1 MRIPDISFFDTFIKY
16 DRLREKDIDRYTK
29 ELASGK
35 KILSP
40 SDNTIDT
47 VRSLRFKRLNNDI
60 ETYNRNIDLVKGTLD
75 VAESTLGN
83 IVNAGQEVRV
93 EIIRLM
99 NTGVLDYEDAQI
111 LRDYLN
117 SLRDYIINQA
127 NVSIGDSRIFG
138 GVKSQID
145 PFDPNTGIY
154 QGETVETT
162 VPVAKGVELNT
173 TFNGQSYLGVNTNTG
188 KMAMVDAIDEI
199 ISIIDG
205 ASASPPTRS
214 LEEINTATI
223 NVTVDG
229 KNYGNVSILEAFD
242 IGLDKVMQY
251 RSKIGEQMVIAD
263 NLKIQNDTMRVNFS
277 ELISK
282 LEDSDYAGVISEL
295 EKSKTAYE
303 ALLASI
309 AQNKDLSL
317 LKFIK

>member
-16 DRLREKDIDRYTK
+16 DRIREKDIERYTK

-35 KILSP
+35 KLLSP

-111 LRDYLN
+111 LRDYLS

-145 PFDPNTGIY
+145 PFDPVTGVY

-229 KNYGNVSILEAFD
+229 KNYGNVTILEAFD
-242 IGLDKVMQY
+242 IGLDKVMQQ

-263 NLKIQNDTMRVNFS
+263 NLKVQNDTMRVNFS

-282 LEDSDYAGVISEL
+282 LEDADYAGVISEL

>member
-145 PFDPNTGIY
+145 PFDPNTGVY

>member
-16 DRLREKDIDRYTK
+16 DRLREKDIERYTK

-35 KILSP
+35 KLLTP

-75 VAESTLGN
+75 VAETTLGN
-83 IVNAGQEVRV
+83 IVNTGQEVRV

-111 LRDYLN
+111 LRDYL
-117 SLRDYIINQA
+117 SSMRDYIINQA
-127 NVSIGDSRIFG
+127 NVSVGDSRLFG

-145 PFDPNTGIY
+145 PFDPTTGIY
-154 QGETVETT
+154 QGETLETT

-173 TFNGQSYLGVNTNTG
+173 TFNGEAYLGVNTNTG
-188 KMAMVDAIDEI
+188 KMAMIDAIDEI
-199 ISIIDG
+199 IAIIDG

-229 KNYGNVSILEAFD
+229 KDYGDVTILEAFD
-242 IGLDKVMQY
+242 IGLSKIMQQ

-263 NLKIQNDTMRVNFS
+263 NLKIQNDTMKVNFS

-282 LEDSDYAGVISEL
+282 LEDADYAGVIAEL

-309 AQNKDLSL
+309 SQNKDLSL

>member
-16 DRLREKDIDRYTK
+16 DRLREKDIERYTK

-35 KILSP
+35 KLLTP

-75 VAESTLGN
+75 VAETTLGN
-83 IVNAGQEVRV
+83 IVNTGQEVRV

-111 LRDYLN
+111 LRDYL
-117 SLRDYIINQA
+117 SSMRDYIINQA
-127 NVSIGDSRIFG
+127 NVSVGDSRLFG

-145 PFDPNTGIY
+145 PFDPTTGVY
-154 QGETVETT
+154 QGETLETT

-173 TFNGQSYLGVNTNTG
+173 TFNGEAYLGVNTNTG
-188 KMAMVDAIDEI
+188 KMAMIDAIDEI
-199 ISIIDG
+199 IAIIDG

-229 KNYGNVSILEAFD
+229 KDYGNVTILEAFD
-242 IGLDKVMQY
+242 IGLSKIMQQ

-263 NLKIQNDTMRVNFS
+263 NLKIQNDTMKVNFS

-282 LEDSDYAGVISEL
+282 LEDADYAGVIAEL

-309 AQNKDLSL
+309 SQNKDLSL